1 MDKPVSSP
9 TKTKQTE
16 PLNTKPAQ
24 AKPLPEKQ
32 RQALA
37 ARLATLPAE
46 KQILFRQRL
55 EQEGVDPWQ
64 LPIVATGSEITNSD
78 PEQEPN
84 LEQEQISYPLSFSQQ
99 RLWFIDQFNSTP
111 THQESA
117 QTENVQAESPHQQ
130 SSQAESSQEQNNKA
144 MYNLF
149 FALRFGN
156 NLNVARFTQAINR
169 IVQKHPILRT
179 RYVEQNGTGRQVI
192 NPFTP
197 FDIAVNAQFENS
209 ELSEPEL
216 LNALDQQMKTEAHV
230 SFDLTHDPRLIRV
243 QLVRLP
249 GSMQGDYLGFFTV
262 HHIAFDAVSNVVF
275 LRELNQFYSNPVE
288 NIHQG
293 ILNQNALHQETL
305 NQNADSTSVKFH
317 HYAEWQQQWAQSQ
330 AFQRQAQYWQ
340 QQLNNAPTSLNLATS
355 FKRTAA
361 LTHRGAQVSL
371 ALPGELSQQIR
382 NLTQQTGRTL
392 YMVML
397 AAFNLLLSR
406 YAPANIDNTNIEN
419 NSESDNNSTDIC
431 IGTSVANRSRKEL
444 QQALGFFVN
453 TLVMRNQVNPQQS
466 FNDLLQA
473 VKSTAAD
480 AFDHQDLPF
489 DKLIELLDIQRQDN
503 LSPLFQV
510 MFVLNNALDD
520 LSLDLGTLASDTQ
533 DNTTSQEPVPV
544 SIFATP
550 LYHARF
556 DLTLRITDGAL
567 GAKQKKKESQQSDA
581 IQNPGQNS
589 GQNPIQC
596 ELEFNTDL
604 YSPQMANDLLAHYQQ
619 LLQHVVRDIHAPMQ
633 QIPTLS
639 AVQQQQLLALAT
651 SAAPKESEPEQA
663 SKYQNQSYH
672 TINEQFEHWANTTPD
687 AIALIAKKRLDSTQI
702 AHPEQKVDE
711 QKAAEQTAI
720 ELETLTYR
728 EINQHANQLA
738 EALLEKPDVQNHQ
751 PRIGI
756 LLERSSAFVISLLAV
771 LKTGA
776 AYVPL
781 DTKWPATRIANIIAS
796 GELSAVVS
804 DATNS
809 ELSAKI
815 PSELLFDVNRANNS
829 ANTRANTKANESANK
844 IGNITNTNAKAS
856 DASQRA
862 AYVIYTSGSTGEP
875 KGVVIEHGNVLS
887 YVQGVL
893 QRANLPLTSNPSPT
907 CYGLI
912 STVAAD
918 LGNTSLFG
926 GLLTGGSVNII
937 DADCAA
943 DADAL
948 ADYLQ
953 HCAQQQLAL
962 DVLKIV
968 PSHWQGLLNAA
979 NVSEKAQ
986 HLLPKHSLILGGEA
1000 CSLALVEQVQQLCA
1014 QHQSA
1019 CQIINHYGPTETTV
1033 GALAYVHSPTTL
1045 ASDQAHLLST
1055 NLPIG
1060 KPLAGYRAYVVDHNQ
1075 QLCPLGVP
1083 GELWIAGA
1091 GVARGYMQASDRFIA
1106 DPFVKSAN
1114 TNHRCYRTGDKVRQL
1129 PGGDI
1134 EFMGRLDQQVK
1145 IRGYRVEIGE
1155 VEASLRA
1162 VPGIQQAAVLV
1173 KNNKSNPQLAAF
1185 VMLQGSTSIDQVK
1198 TVLSN
1203 DQNEYLADYMTPQW
1217 FLPLEQLPVTANG
1230 KLDRKAL
1237 SEQLRAHVDQNGDQ
1251 NSDQTQSK
1259 NNDQSATQVANQ
1271 NQAPSNEKEQILA
1284 DIWCQV
1290 LRLESVGVHDNF
1302 FDVGGD
1308 SILSLQIISRAKKAG
1323 LRLTPKQ
1330 LFEQKTIAGMASV
1343 AKEIAAAKNQAGI
1356 KSGNKSAATAK
1367 GFTGIGIKS
1376 GSQAVGLTP
1385 IQHWF
1390 FESDLSENEQE
1401 QKNSNAQHHHWNQ
1414 SVLFAVAPPQSDPQ
1428 PIPAL
1433 FSQQLFNQ
1441 LQQAVLA
1448 LVNHHPALRS
1458 RFTKQ
1463 STQQNDQWQ
1472 QTIAATSDDA
1482 NQWCQHISFSVS
1494 DNEGSEDENPEDENR
1509 VLATHIEQVQQS
1521 LNITTGPLFKA
1532 VLLSN
1537 VSGNSKNPNSNSHY
1551 LFLVAHHL
1559 VVDGVSWRVLLND
1572 LSALI
1577 KQGASKNPN
1586 ELATLLPEP
1595 TSSYAQ
1601 WVNQLQ
1607 HYRQQNAQS
1616 QLDYWCHNEEV
1627 NTFPLTNKSF
1637 TDSKKTAEVNTIAN
1651 MGTVTREL
1659 SPALTQT
1666 LLQRVPAVYRTQITD
1681 ILLTALANQLSQV
1694 QQSNHV
1700 LIELEGHGRE
1710 AELAAGSNTGAATDT
1725 SADTSV
1731 ESTLDLSQTC
1741 GWFTTR
1747 YPVYLSPTQHDASA
1761 TGSLAD
1767 TNISS
1772 LKNIKEQLRQVPDKG
1787 LSFGVL
1793 RYLSDCSA
1801 SQLQQLKQRQ
1811 QAPVSFNYLGQF
1823 GNELSHSK
1831 NHKNDRIE
1839 NVSEH
1844 SLSLKPHTLKDQHGT
1859 PIDRKLDRAAHSKR
1873 PFLIDINSAIS
1884 PSEVNKKD
1892 TLKIEWHYCT
1902 KLHSEQWINQF
1913 ADDYLQRLTAL
1924 INAIVPVENE
1934 RESANYGANYGAN
1947 FGVTPSDFP
1956 LIQLSQNELDALEF
1970 PWHNVSSIYP
1980 LTPMQEGLLFHT
1992 QMNPGTGIY
2001 FMQYRYELNGKF
2013 NHDAFTQAWQRV
2025 VDRHDVLRTAF
2036 FRHNHQALQVVY
2048 KNVPPPVEILDWRHL
2063 TAAQQ
2068 QTQLPQW
2075 MDDQLHTGFDLS
2087 QPTQLAITL
2096 IRMENEKYQLIR
2108 SFHHILTDAWC
2119 FSLIMM
2125 DFLNFYHSLADAQG
2139 TALSSANASANA
2151 STNTPAISPAP
2162 RPFQDYVAWLQQQ
2175 DIAAAERFWRDN
2187 LAGFEA
2193 PTSLAVNTQTSESGV
2208 SDVVV
2213 RLSQQQTEFLQHTAQ
2228 QHNVTLNTL
2237 VQAAWGLLVSRY
2249 SGDEDI
2255 VFGVTVAGRPTDLE
2269 GAESIVGL
2277 FINTLPLRMNVRAEL
2292 SPQDYVQ
2299 GIFSHNID
2307 IREHEFAPLTDIQ
2320 RWSDVPAGQPL
2331 FHSLFVFENAPIDPQ
2346 MYQQQALLEVG
2357 EMTNRTHTNYPI
2369 TVVIFPEAELGLQI
2383 TYDHALFQRDSIDRM
2398 LGHFENLLVNLGL
2411 SLELSPEQA
2420 LKQSNNA
2427 SACLRDI
2434 ELLSTAEQQ
2443 QQLIHWNNTRSE
2455 YPREQCWADLFAQQ
2469 VNAQKVKSL
2478 AHSSPNA
2485 VAAVCEGQKLSY
2497 QDLYQRSLRIAQGLS
2512 AQEIGAN
2519 DIVAILDERGLDL
2532 LVMITGVL
2540 LSGAAYLPLDPKHPA
2555 QRLGNIIELA
2565 QPKAVLCAAAMQD
2578 KLSNA
2583 DAHTSVLTCES
2594 LLASHGELKQEL
2606 TQEQQNA
2613 LQTQLQKQYH
2623 PSNLA
2628 YVIYTSGSTG
2638 VPKGAMVEQLGMLN
2652 NLYSKIPTL
2661 GLTERDVI
2669 AQTASQCFDISVW
2682 QFLTA
2687 LICGA
2692 TVQIYPDDIV
2702 RHPNALLTAM
2712 EEDKVSILE
2721 AVPSLIEAFLI
2732 DPQHSRYSLS
2742 HLRWLM
2748 PTGEA
2753 LSSDLVKRW
2762 FAQYPNIPL
2771 INAYGPAECADDVS
2785 MWAMHSP
2792 EDAPQD
2798 PVPIGRPTDNNRLY
2812 VLDSHQRLQPIGVP
2826 GEIYVAGAGVGRG
2839 YLHDAERTQAAFMP
2853 DLFQES
2859 SFQEHQ
2865 SQNHTGRLYRTG
2877 DLARWRNDG
2886 VLEYLGRTDHQ
2897 VKIRGFRIELGEIEA
2912 ALIGVKASAKTGVKA
2927 GANANEK
2934 ANEQQSE
2941 DAENATVR
2949 HVAVLALNQQLIA
2962 YLELSG
2968 SDAGNKV
2975 ELLTSDQVATLTQHL
2990 RQQLPEYMVPA
3001 QFVAV
3006 SPMPLNRNGKIDRRA
3021 LASEPQFA
3029 IDFSSAN
3036 FASANNA
3043 GQNTQA
3049 ITHPR
3054 TDTEQQLLSLW
3065 QQVLQF
3071 APDHPIDIH
3080 ASFFALG
3087 GHSLLAAQLHARV
3100 CQQFNIDL
3108 PLRTLYERNSIS
3120 EVGKQVDLLLAAS
3133 AVLASVTVQ
3142 EQAHTQEQKSGSTQ
3156 SDQDESDLEEFEI

>member
-16 PLNTKPAQ
+16 PVQT
-24 AKPLPEKQ
+24 KPLPEKQ
-32 RQALA
+32 KQALA

-46 KQILFRQRL
+46 KQVLFRQRL
-55 EQEGVDPWQ
+55 EQEGIDPWQ
-64 LPIVATGSEITNSD
+64 LPIVAAGLENTNSD
-78 PEQEPN
+78 PEKKPN
-84 LEQEQISYPLSFSQQ
+84 LEQEPISYPLSFSQQ

-111 THQESA
+111 SQTQSAHQESA
-117 QTENVQAESPHQQ
+117 QTEPA
-130 SSQAESSQEQNNKA
+130 NKA

-149 FALRFGN
+149 FALRFGHN
-156 NLNVARFTQAINR
+156 INVERFTQAINR

-197 FDIAVNAQFENS
+197 FDIAVNEQFENS

-230 SFDLTHDPRLIRV
+230 CFDLTHDQRLIRV

-288 NIHQG
+288 NIHQDT
-293 ILNQNALHQETL
+293 LNQNALHQDTL
-305 NQNADSTSVKFH
+305 NQNAGSTSVKFH

-330 AFQRQAQYWQ
+330 AFQRQAQYWR

-355 FKRTAA
+355 FKRSAA

-382 NLTQQTGRTL
+382 HLTQQTGSTL

-406 YAPANIDNTNIEN
+406 YAPANI
-419 NSESDNNSTDIC
+419 DNNSTDIC

-520 LSLDLGTLASDTQ
+520 LSLDLGTLTSDTQ
-533 DNTTSQEPVPV
+533 NNAPSQEPVPV

-567 GAKQKKKESQQSDA
+567 GAKQKNKESQQSDA
-581 IQNPGQNS
+581 
-589 GQNPIQC
+589 IQC

-619 LLQHVVRDIHAPMQ
+619 LLQHVVRDIHAPMR

-639 AVQQQQLLALAT
+639 AVQHQQLLALAT
-651 SAAPKESEPEQA
+651 SAAPKEQESEQEQA
-663 SKYQNQSYH
+663 PIYQNQSYH

-687 AIALIAKKRLDSTQI
+687 AIALIAKKRLESTHI
-702 AHPEQKVDE
+702 AHPKQKVDE
-711 QKAAEQTAI
+711 QKAI
-720 ELETLTYR
+720 ELETFTYR
-728 EINQHANQLA
+728 ELNQRANQLA
-738 EALLEKPDVQNHQ
+738 QALIERSDDQNHHQ

-756 LLERSSAFVISLLAV
+756 LLERSSAFVISLLAI

-804 DATNS
+804 DASNN

-815 PSELLFDVNRANNS
+815 PSELLFDINLANNS
-829 ANTRANTKANESANK
+829 ANTRANESANK
-844 IGNITNTNAKAS
+844 IGNITNANTKAS

-875 KGVVIEHGNVLS
+875 KGVVVEHGNVLS

-893 QRANLPLTSNPSPT
+893 QRANLPLTNHPSPT
-907 CYGLI
+907 SYGLI

-953 HCAQQQLAL
+953 HCAQQPLAL

-1033 GALAYVHSPTTL
+1033 GALAYVHQLPSNQ
-1045 ASDQAHLLST
+1045 ASNNLLST

-1091 GVARGYMQASDRFIA
+1091 GVARGYMQASDRFID
-1106 DPFVKSAN
+1106 DPFIKSTNAN
-1114 TNHRCYRTGDKVRQL
+1114 RRCYRTGDKVRQL

-1134 EFMGRLDQQVK
+1134 EFIGRLDQQVK

-1155 VEASLRA
+1155 VEASLHT

-1173 KNNKSNPQLAAF
+1173 KNNNSNPQLAAF
-1185 VMLQGSTSIDQVK
+1185 VVLQSDTRVEQIK
-1198 TVLSN
+1198 TALS
-1203 DQNEYLADYMTPQW
+1203 DGQYLADYMTPQW
-1217 FLPLEQLPVTANG
+1217 LLPLEQLPVTANG

-1237 SEQLRAHVDQNGDQ
+1237 SEQLQTHIDQNDNQ
-1251 NSDQTQSK
+1251 NSDQTHSQ
-1259 NNDQSATQVANQ
+1259 NDTQAA

-1343 AKEIAAAKNQAGI
+1343 AKEIAAAKNQTGV
-1356 KSGNKSAATAK
+1356 KSSNRSAATAK
-1367 GFTGIGIKS
+1367 GFTGIGTKA
-1376 GSQAVGLTP
+1376 GTQAVGLTP

-1390 FESDLSENEQE
+1390 FESGFFESGFFESDLSGNDQEQNLE

-1414 SVLFAVAPPQSDPQ
+1414 SVLFAVTASKSNPQ
-1428 PIPAL
+1428 PI
-1433 FSQQLFNQ
+1433 SILFNQ

-1458 RFTKQ
+1458 RFTQQ
-1463 STQQNDQWQ
+1463 STQHNNQWQ
-1472 QTIAATSDDA
+1472 QTIAATSEDA

-1494 DNEGSEDENPEDENR
+1494 DNEGSEDEKPEEENR

-1537 VSGNSKNPNSNSHY
+1537 NSGNANNNQNPNSNSHY

-1559 VVDGVSWRVLLND
+1559 VVDGVSWRILLND
-1572 LSALI
+1572 LSALV
-1577 KQGASKNPN
+1577 KHSASKNPN

-1607 HYRQQNAQS
+1607 RYRQQNALS

-1627 NTFPLTNKSF
+1627 NAFPLTNNSF
-1637 TDSKKTAEVNTIAN
+1637 TDSKKTAEANTIAN

-1710 AELAAGSNTGAATDT
+1710 AELAAGSNTGAA
-1725 SADTSV
+1725 ADTST

-1761 TGSLAD
+1761 TSSLSD
-1767 TNISS
+1767 TNISSLKSIAS

-1831 NHKNDRIE
+1831 NDINKNE
-1839 NVSEH
+1839 SEH
-1844 SLSLKPHTLKDQHGT
+1844 LLSLTPYTLKDEHGT

-1873 PFLIDINSAIS
+1873 PFLIDINCAIS
-1884 PSEVNKKD
+1884 PSELNTKD
-1892 TLKIEWHYCT
+1892 TLTIEWHYCT
-1902 KLHSEQWINQF
+1902 KLHNEQWINQF

-1924 INAIVPVENE
+1924 INAIAPVEMVPVEDE
-1934 RESANYGANYGAN
+1934 QESTDAAVNSVTKYGAN

-1956 LIQLSQNELDALEF
+1956 LIQLSQNELDALDF
-1970 PWHNVSSIYP
+1970 PWHNVASIYP

-2013 NHDAFTQAWQRV
+2013 NHTAFTQAWQRV
-2025 VDRHDVLRTAF
+2025 VNRHDVLRTAF

-2063 TAAQQ
+2063 TPAQQ

-2075 MDDQLHTGFDLS
+2075 MDEQLHTGFDLS

-2096 IRMENEKYQLIR
+2096 IRMEDEKYQLIR

-2125 DFLNFYHSLADAQG
+2125 DFLHFYHSLADDQG
-2139 TALSSANASANA
+2139 TALSS
-2151 STNTPAISPAP
+2151 TNTPAMPPAP

-2213 RLSQQQTEFLQHTAQ
+2213 HLSQQQTEFLQHTAQ

-2277 FINTLPLRMNVRAEL
+2277 FINTLPLRMNVNAKQ

-2331 FHSLFVFENAPIDPQ
+2331 FNSLFVFENAPIDPE

-2411 SLELSPEQA
+2411 SLGQV
-2420 LKQSNNA
+2420 LKQSNNITA
-2427 SACLRDI
+2427 SLRDI
-2434 ELLSTAEQQ
+2434 ELLSAAEQQ

-2455 YPREQCWADLFAQQ
+2455 YPREQCWADLFSQQ
-2469 VNAQKVKSL
+2469 VNTL
-2478 AHSSPNA
+2478 ALSRPNA
-2485 VAAVCEGQKLSY
+2485 VAAMCEGQKLSY
-2497 QDLYQRSLRIAQGLS
+2497 QNLYQRSLRIAQGLS

-2555 QRLGNIIELA
+2555 QRIGNIIELA
-2565 QPKAVLCAAAMQD
+2565 QPNAVLCAAAMQE
-2578 KLSNA
+2578 KLS
-2583 DAHTSVLTCES
+2583 SVAANQNVQTPVFTCES
-2594 LLASHGELKQEL
+2594 LLASHGEL

-2702 RHPNALLTAM
+2702 RHPSALLTAM

-2732 DPQHSRYSLS
+2732 DQQHSQHTLT

-2839 YLHDAERTQAAFMP
+2839 YLNDAERTQAAFMP
-2853 DLFQES
+2853 DLFQENPFQES
-2859 SFQEHQ
+2859 LFQEHQ

-2912 ALIGVKASAKTGVKA
+2912 ALIGVKA
-2927 GANANEK
+2927 GAK

-2941 DAENATVR
+2941 DAGNAENATVR
-2949 HVAVLALNQQLIA
+2949 HVAVLAVNQQLVA
-2962 YLELSG
+2962 YLEISG
-2968 SDAGNKV
+2968 SEADNKV
-2975 ELLTSDQVATLTQHL
+2975 ELLPSDQVAALTQHL

-3029 IDFSSAN
+3029 IDFASAN

-3071 APDHPIDIH
+3071 APDHSVDIH

-3120 EVGKQVDLLLAAS
+3120 EVGEQVDLLLAAS
-3133 AVLASVTVQ
+3133 AVLASASVTVPEQ
-3142 EQAHTQEQKSGSTQ
+3142 EQAQTHTSGSNQ